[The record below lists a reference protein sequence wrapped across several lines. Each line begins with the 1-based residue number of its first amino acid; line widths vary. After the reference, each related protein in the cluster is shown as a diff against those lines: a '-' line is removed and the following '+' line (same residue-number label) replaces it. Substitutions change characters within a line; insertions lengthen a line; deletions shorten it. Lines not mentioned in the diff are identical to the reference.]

1 MLEWGATEK
10 IKKSQNRFVEMER
23 LKLFFEGT
31 DISETRL
38 VHNRF
43 KIAICSANF
52 GKIQPWW
59 LGGRAV
65 V

>member
-43 KIAICSANF
+43 KIAICSC
-52 GKIQPWW
+52 
-59 LGGRAV
+59 
-65 V
+65 